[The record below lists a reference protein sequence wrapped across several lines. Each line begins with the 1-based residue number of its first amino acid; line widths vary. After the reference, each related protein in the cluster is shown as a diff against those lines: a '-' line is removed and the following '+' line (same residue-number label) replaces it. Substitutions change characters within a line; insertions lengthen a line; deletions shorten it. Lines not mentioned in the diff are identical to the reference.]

1 MVVPPKH
8 FLVAQTIFLG
18 DVVLTIP
25 LLQHLKHAYPEAKID
40 VIVSK
45 EMEKLLICHPCVS
58 SVLTYDK
65 NGEDKGW
72 SGILKTARRLA
83 SNKYSLALVLPGSVR
98 TALAVYLARIPRRI
112 GTDQSNGLLLFA
124 DKLKFRRELRSS
136 PHGRSVVFLDRTW
149 KALGGRG
156 SFISPLFTDVVR
168 LVPNHHATLRHLQ
181 LLEPLGIPLREELL
195 QPQVYPSK
203 RDIDVIDQLLIEVE
217 TQKLIAVAPG
227 STWATKRWPAR
238 KYEASIK
245 QFVQEGYV
253 IVLIGGRSDSEL
265 CASIGRKLGPKSLVD
280 SSGKLT
286 PLQSA
291 ELLKRCR
298 VLLTNDS
305 APMHLAASV
314 GTPVV
319 ALFGPTVPEFGFS
332 PVGGNHV
339 IVERKSLWCRP
350 CTPHGGERCPIG
362 THECM
367 NEISEEEVSQAVSKL
382 LGPARAK

>member
-1 MVVPPKH
+1 MRI
-8 FLVAQTIFLG
+8 LVAQTIFLG
-18 DVVLTIP
+18 DLVLTIP
-25 LLQHLKHAYPEAKID
+25 LLQHLKHAFPDAMID
-40 VIVSK
+40 VLVSK
-45 EMEKLLICHPCVS
+45 GLEDLLSCHPCVS

-65 NGEDKGW
+65 NGEDRGW
-72 SGILKTARRLA
+72 SGTLKTARRLA

-124 DKLKFRRELRSS
+124 DKVKFPRELRFS
-136 PHGRSVVFLDRTW
+136 PHGRSIIFLERTW
-149 KALGGRG
+149 KALGRRG
-156 SFISPLFTDVVR
+156 SFISLLFTDVVR
-168 LVPNHHATLRHLQ
+168 IAPDHHVTLRHLQ
-181 LLEPLGIPLREELL
+181 LLEPLGIALREKLL
-195 QPQVYPSK
+195 QSQVYPSK
-203 RDIDVIDQLLIEVE
+203 GDIDVIDQILTGVE

-227 STWATKRWPAR
+227 SMWATKRWPAS
-238 KYEASIK
+238 KYETSLK
-245 QFVQEGYV
+245 QCIQEGYV
-253 IVLIGGRSDSEL
+253 IALIGGRSDNEL
-265 CASIGRKLGPKSLVD
+265 CASVARKLGPRSLVD

-291 ELLKRCR
+291 ELIRRCR

-305 APMHLAASV
+305 APMHLAAAV

-319 ALFGPTVPEFGFS
+319 ALFGPTVPEFGFG
-332 PVGGNHV
+332 PVRGNCV

-367 NEISEEEVSQAVSKL
+367 NEISEEEVIQTVFKFLDQREESSGK
-382 LGPARAK
+382 